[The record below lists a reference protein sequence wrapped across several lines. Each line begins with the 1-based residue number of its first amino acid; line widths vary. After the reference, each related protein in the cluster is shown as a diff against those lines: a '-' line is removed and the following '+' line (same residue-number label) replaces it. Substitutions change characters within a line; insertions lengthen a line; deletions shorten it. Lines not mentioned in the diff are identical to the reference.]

1 MTAKAVERRIWL
13 WMMLLSSLSGISIWY
28 FQRLADAPLREWGA
42 QTAVTFSFY
51 TILSNAIIVVMAA
64 ALLLGRGR
72 LYTWFTP
79 SVQAASCLYIAFV
92 GLGFWFLLGGP
103 GQMETL
109 LDWIPQMTA
118 HTLSPILGFVF
129 WLRAVPVGHI
139 SRRDPFLW
147 LIYPIAYLVYWLF
160 RGPLVGYYPYYFID
174 VNALGYGGVALWS
187 GALVIVFL
195 MLGTLMLLVDQRR
208 AARLLRAP
216 AAV

>member
-1 MTAKAVERRIWL
+1 
-13 WMMLLSSLSGISIWY
+13 MMLLSSLSGISIWY
-28 FQRLADAPLREWGA
+28 FQRLADSPCTNGDA

-72 LYTWFTP
+72 LYTWFSSP
-79 SVQAASCLYIAFV
+79 SVQAACCLYIAFV

-109 LDWIPQMTA
+109 LDWMPQMTA

-139 SRRDPFLW
+139 GRRDPFLW
-147 LIYPIAYLVYWLF
+147 LIYPSPIWCT
-160 RGPLVGYYPYYFID
+160 GSSVGRWSATIPTYFID

-187 GALVIVFL
+187 GALVVVFL
-195 MLGTLMLLVDQRR
+195 VLGSLMLLVDQRR
-208 AARLLRAP
+208 AARLLRTT